1 MKYLSLLI
9 ILVFIMSNLPILL
22 AFVLEEPKT
31 AKINN
36 LRVRKNH
43 SNIYS
48 KQQVDNEF
56 KKLSKES

>member
-56 KKLSKES
+56 